1 MFSKKSFPCF
11 CLVIEADV
19 HGAEF
24 LIFMI
29 IIFISNLSIHLMS
42 VFVCSSNQNLLKD
55 TTLVWVRSTFWSSR
69 RFLSRLVL
77 NFHFPTCG
85 YLVTGEWL
93 IPVCVMKIIWR
104 VAYWKNPLQAGTCMF
119 FNCWTECNEFETD
132 KHECGLEELTGRNIS
147 YWYQMSIESCHN
159 INNYDIQDNIYGLKQ
174 YFDVFPRKGLA
185 RSLHSTKIRIS
196 KLISLLQNHG
206 ASQSF
211 LSERYWIQK
220 CTPVSKFL
228 ERSGSWMPLWP

>member
-29 IIFISNLSIHLMS
+29 IIFISNLSIYLMS

-93 IPVCVMKIIWR
+93 ISVCVMKIIWR
-104 VAYWKNPLQAGTCMF
+104 VAYWKNPLQAGTSMF

-132 KHECGLEELTGRNIS
+132 EHECGLEELTGRNIS
-147 YWYQMSIESCHN
+147 YWYYRKYQSVNSLNIVLRGRMLRHATISIIIILKNELVLAN
-159 INNYDIQDNIYGLKQ
+159 IQPYWPKAWPIT
-174 YFDVFPRKGLA
+174 
-185 RSLHSTKIRIS
+185 HIS
-196 KLISLLQNHG
+196 FK
-206 ASQSF
+206 
-211 LSERYWIQK
+211 
-220 CTPVSKFL
+220 
-228 ERSGSWMPLWP
+228 